1 MIVKSFKTSDA
12 EFIAEIVDQREDICI
27 IKNPLCLI
35 PTEQGVMP
43 IPYIMTGKGPFK
55 INIALLL
62 IEPFEPIENVVNMY
76 KEKFGGIVTSSPKL
90 VL

>member
-12 EFIAEIVDQREDICI
+12 EFIAEVVNGSGHILEIQ
-27 IKNPLCLI
+27 NPLCLI

-55 INIALLL
+55 INTSLLL
-62 IEPFEPIENVVNMY
+62 FEPFDPIENVVNMY
-76 KEKFGGIVTSSPKL
+76 KERFGGIVTSSPKL